1 MIKLKQIL
9 RAEDIVEV
17 NGNLD
22 VDVVDITMDSRQ
34 VKKGYC
40 FIAIRGTQADGHT
53 YIDKAVELGATSVI
67 CEEMPSK
74 IAKGITYV
82 RVGDSTLALGY
93 LATSFCGNPTEK
105 LKLVG
110 ITGTNGKTT
119 TVTLLYRLFN
129 KLGHKSGLLST
140 VVNYIGDEEVP
151 ATHTTP
157 DAIQLNKLLAK
168 MVEAGCTHCFMEV
181 SSHSVVQNRI
191 AGLTFAGGMF
201 SNITHD
207 HLDYHKTFEEY
218 IKAKKRF
225 FDNLPEDA
233 FALVNI
239 DDKNGRVM
247 VQNTKAKV
255 STYSLRS
262 MANFRCKVIE
272 NHFDGMLL
280 NLDSVEVWT
289 RLVGGF
295 NAYNLLAIYSAAR
308 LLGIEK
314 EVALTEISSMT
325 SVSGRFEHMK
335 SPKGINVVVDYAHT
349 PDALQNVI
357 DTINEIRNPD
367 NKLITVVG
375 AGGNR
380 DKTKRPVMAKV
391 SVEGSN
397 MVVLTSDNPRFEE
410 PEDILNDMKAGI
422 EPSMVGKV
430 LTIVDRTEAIRTAY
444 MLANSGDVILIAG
457 KGHETYQEVK
467 GVKHHF
473 DDKEVVQS
481 IFNTL

>member
-1 MIKLKQIL
+1 MKSIKQIISKSEAL
-9 RAEDIVEV
+9 EV
-17 NGNLD
+17 IGLPD
-22 VDVVDITMDSRQ
+22 AMISDITFDSRQ
-34 VKKGYC
+34 VKKGSC
-40 FIAIRGTQADGHT
+40 FVAIRGTQVDGHE
-53 YIDKAVELGATSVI
+53 YIDKALELGASVI
-67 CEEMPSK
+67 ICEVLPK
-74 IAKGITYV
+74 KRVNGITYI
-82 RVGDSTLALGY
+82 RVKDSSEVLGKM
-93 LATSFCGNPTEK
+93 ASSFYDNPSDK
-105 LKLVG
+105 IKLVG

-129 KLGHKSGLLST
+129 KLGFKSGLLST
-140 VVNYIGDEEVP
+140 VVNYIGDDVIP

-157 DAIQLNKLLAK
+157 DAIQLNKLLAQ

-191 AGLTFAGGMF
+191 AGLNFTGAIF

-207 HLDYHKTFEEY
+207 HLDFHKTFDEY

-225 FDNLPEDA
+225 FDLLPSSA
-233 FALVNI
+233 FALTNI
-239 DDKNGRVM
+239 DDRNGRVM
-247 VQNTKAKV
+247 VQNTSAKV
-255 STYSLRS
+255 NTYSLRS
-262 MANFRCKVIE
+262 MANFKCKVIE

-295 NAYNLLAIYSAAR
+295 NAYNILAIYAAAR
-308 LLGIEK
+308 LLGVEK
-314 EVALTEISSMT
+314 ETVLTELSSMT
-325 SVSGRFEHMK
+325 AVSGRFEHMK
-335 SPKGINVVVDYAHT
+335 SPKEINVVVDYAHT

-367 NKLITVVG
+367 KKLITVVG

-391 SVEGSN
+391 AVEGSS
-397 MVVLTSDNPRFEE
+397 MVILTSDNPRFEE

-422 EPSMVGKV
+422 EPSMIGKV
-430 LTIVDRTEAIRTAY
+430 LTIVDRKEAIRTAY
-444 MLANSGDVILIAG
+444 MLANQGDIILVAG
-457 KGHETYQEVK
+457 KGHENYQEIK

-473 DDKEVVQS
+473 DDKEVIQELFTS
-481 IFNTL
+481 M

>member
-1 MIKLKQIL
+1 MKKLKQIL
-9 RAEDIVEV
+9 RAEDIIEV
-17 NGNLD
+17 VGSLD
-22 VDVVDITMDSRQ
+22 IEVVDITMDSRQ

-53 YIDKAVELGATSVI
+53 YIDKAVELGATSII

-74 IAKGITYV
+74 IHKGVTYV
-82 RVGDSTLALGY
+82 KVGDSTLALGY
-93 LATSFCGNPTEK
+93 LANSFCGNPTEK

-140 VVNYIGDEEVP
+140 VVNYIGDEEIP

-157 DAIQLNKLLAK
+157 DAIHLNKLLAR

-239 DDKNGRVM
+239 DDRNGRVM

-262 MANFRCKVIE
+262 MANFKCKVIE

-308 LLGIEK
+308 LLGVER

-325 SVSGRFEHMK
+325 PVSGRFEHLK

-349 PDALQNVI
+349 PDALLNVI

-380 DKTKRPVMAKV
+380 DKTKRPIMAKV
-391 SVEGSN
+391 SVEGSS
-397 MVVLTSDNPRFEE
+397 MVILTSDNPRFEE
-410 PEDILNDMKAGI
+410 PEDILNDMKVGI
-422 EPSMVGKV
+422 EKSMVGKV

-444 MLANSGDVILIAG
+444 MLANSGDVILVAG

-473 DDKEVVQS
+473 DDKEVIQS

>member
-1 MIKLKQIL
+1 MKKLKQIL
-9 RAEDIVEV
+9 RAEDVVEV
-17 NGNLD
+17 VGSLD
-22 VDVVDITMDSRQ
+22 IEVVDITMDSRQ

-53 YIDKAVELGATSVI
+53 YIDKAVELGAASVI
-67 CEEMPSK
+67 CEEMPSN
-74 IAKGITYV
+74 IHKGVTYV
-82 RVGDSTLALGY
+82 KVGDSTLALGY

-157 DAIQLNKLLAK
+157 DSIQLNKLLAR

-239 DDKNGRVM
+239 DDRNGRVM

-262 MANFRCKVIE
+262 MANFKCKVIE

-295 NAYNLLAIYSAAR
+295 NAYNLLAIYSTAR
-308 LLGIEK
+308 LLGVEK

-325 SVSGRFEHMK
+325 PVSGRFEHLK

-357 DTINEIRNPD
+357 DTINEIRNTD

-380 DKTKRPVMAKV
+380 DKTKRPIMAKV
-391 SVEGSN
+391 SVEGSS
-397 MVVLTSDNPRFEE
+397 MVILTSDNPRFEE

-422 EPSMVGKV
+422 EKSMVGKV

-444 MLANSGDVILIAG
+444 MLANSGDVILVAG

-473 DDKEVVQS
+473 DDKEVIKS